1 MTSPVY
7 GYVHFVN
14 MIKLNNHHFIGYIAA
29 KASEVQVFPKSLYA
43 CRTSQSCTRYL
54 HCVASQRAIK
64 WHYPN
69 STVITST
76 HTTTKTLQGNDNQ
89 CLYIYIYIY
98 IYIYVPV
105 VLIINILIVHI
116 LYPCTLYFS

>member
-1 MTSPVY
+1 MTSPVPIY

-14 MIKLNNHHFIGYIAA
+14 MIKLNNHHFIGYITA
-29 KASEVQVFPKSLYA
+29 KASEVQVFPKSLYP

-54 HCVASQRAIK
+54 HCVASRAIK

-76 HTTTKTLQGNDNQ
+76 HTTTKIIQGNDYQ
-89 CLYIYIYIY
+89 CSHIYLYMQY
-98 IYIYVPV
+98 
-105 VLIINILIVHI
+105 
-116 LYPCTLYFS
+116 